1 MPETGAKICRIGD
14 LRPVPSGSGY
24 SVLNGR
30 ELKVR
35 ILLTG
40 GSGLLGT
47 ELLRLSSGM
56 LAPGSREF
64 DIRDAAGVESFV
76 ADSAP
81 DLILHAAAVTNNL
94 DIEADPTAALDI
106 NIKGTVN
113 IAKACLGNSIR
124 LVYVSTDYVYKGD
137 RGNYSET
144 DELLP
149 SNLYAWTKLAGEAAV
164 RAVSDHL
171 IIRTS
176 FGASRFDYPGAFTDK
191 WSSKDYVDRIA
202 PKILKA
208 AIAPVTGVLNIGGPR
223 RTIYDYAAERN
234 PDVKRIALG
243 GSQLDSP
250 ADTSLNLDRW
260 ESLDD

>member
-1 MPETGAKICRIGD
+1 MK
-14 LRPVPSGSGY
+14 
-24 SVLNGR
+24 
-30 ELKVR
+30 

-47 ELLRLSSGM
+47 ELLKLGTRMLSPSSKD
-56 LAPGSREF
+56 L
-64 DIRDAAGVESFV
+64 DIRDASAVTACV
-76 ADSAP
+76 ANVAP
-81 DLILHAAAVTNNL
+81 DIILHAAAFTNNR
-94 DIEADPTAALDI
+94 DIEADPSEALDV
-106 NIKGTVN
+106 NIKGTAN
-113 IAKACLGNSIR
+113 IARACLGTEIR

-137 RGNYSET
+137 RGNYAET

-164 RAVSDHL
+164 RAVPDHL

-176 FGASRFDYPGAFTDK
+176 FGASRFDYPQAFADK

-208 AIAPVTGVLNIGGPR
+208 TTGTARGVLNIGGPR

-234 PDVKRIALG
+234 PDVKKARL
-243 GSQLDSP
+243 SDTPLDSP
-250 ADTSLNLDRW
+250 VDTSLNLEKW

>member
-1 MPETGAKICRIGD
+1 MK
-14 LRPVPSGSGY
+14 
-24 SVLNGR
+24 
-30 ELKVR
+30 

-47 ELLRLSSGM
+47 EILKLGTEM
-56 LAPGSREF
+56 LAPKRKDL
-64 DIRDAAGVESFV
+64 DIRDASAVAAYV
-76 ADSAP
+76 ADAVP
-81 DLILHAAAVTNNL
+81 DIILHAAAATNNR
-94 DIEADPTAALDI
+94 DIEADPTEALDV
-106 NIKGTVN
+106 NIKGTAN
-113 IAKACLGNSIR
+113 IARACLGTKIR

-137 RGNYSET
+137 HGNYAET

-164 RAVSDHL
+164 RAVPDHL

-176 FGASRFDYPGAFTDK
+176 FGASRFDYPQAFADK

-202 PKILKA
+202 PKILNA
-208 AIAPVTGVLNIGGPR
+208 TTGTATGVLNIGGPR

-234 PDVKRIALG
+234 PDVRKARL
-243 GSQLDSP
+243 SDFSLDSP
-250 ADTSLNLDRW
+250 VDTSLNLEKW

>member
-1 MPETGAKICRIGD
+1 M
-14 LRPVPSGSGY
+14 
-24 SVLNGR
+24 
-30 ELKVR
+30 R

-47 ELLRLSSGM
+47 EILKLGTKMLS
-56 LAPGSREF
+56 PGSKDL
-64 DIRDAAGVESFV
+64 DIRDASAVSAYV
-76 ADSAP
+76 ADAAP
-81 DLILHAAAVTNNL
+81 DIILHAAAATNNR
-94 DIEADPTAALDI
+94 DIEADPSAALDV
-106 NIKGTVN
+106 NIKGTAN
-113 IAKACLGNSIR
+113 IARACLGTRIR

-137 RGNYSET
+137 RGNYAET

-164 RAVSDHL
+164 RAVADHL

-176 FGASRFDYPGAFTDK
+176 FGAARFDYPQAFADK
-191 WSSKDYVDRIA
+191 WSSKDYVDLVA

-208 AIAPVTGVLNIGGPR
+208 TTGTARGVLNIGGPR

-234 PDVKRIALG
+234 PDVKKARL
-243 GSQLDSP
+243 SDSSLDSP
-250 ADTSLNLDRW
+250 VDTSLNLEKW

>member
-1 MPETGAKICRIGD
+1 VK
-14 LRPVPSGSGY
+14 
-24 SVLNGR
+24 
-30 ELKVR
+30 

-47 ELLRLSSGM
+47 ELLKLGTRMLSPSSKN
-56 LAPGSREF
+56 L
-64 DIRDAAGVESFV
+64 DIRDASVVAAYV
-76 ADSAP
+76 ADAAP
-81 DLILHAAAVTNNL
+81 DIILHAAAATNNR
-94 DIEADPTAALDI
+94 DIEADPSEALDV
-106 NIKGTVN
+106 NIKGTAN
-113 IAKACLGNSIR
+113 IARACLGTEIR

-137 RGNYSET
+137 RGNYAEA

-164 RAVSDHL
+164 RAVPDHL

-176 FGASRFDYPGAFTDK
+176 FGASRFDYPQAFADK

-208 AIAPVTGVLNIGGPR
+208 TTGTARGVLNIGGPR

-234 PDVKRIALG
+234 PDVKKARLSDSSLG
-243 GSQLDSP
+243 TP
-250 ADTSLNLDRW
+250 VDTSLNLEKW

>member
-1 MPETGAKICRIGD
+1 MQ
-14 LRPVPSGSGY
+14 
-24 SVLNGR
+24 
-30 ELKVR
+30 

-47 ELLRLSSGM
+47 EILKLGTNV
-56 LAPGSREF
+56 LAPTRKEL
-64 DIRDAAGVESFV
+64 DIRDASAV
-76 ADSAP
+76 AAYVANAAP
-81 DLILHAAAVTNNL
+81 DVILHAAAATDNRN
-94 DIEADPTAALDI
+94 IEADPTEAIDV
-106 NIKGTVN
+106 NIKGTAN
-113 IAKACLGNSIR
+113 IARTCLGTDIR

-137 RGNYSET
+137 RGDYAET

-164 RAVSDHL
+164 RTVPNHL

-176 FGASRFDYPGAFTDK
+176 FGASQFDHPQAFADK

-208 AIAPVTGVLNIGGPR
+208 TKGTVRGVLNIGGPR
-223 RTIYDYAAERN
+223 RTIYDYAVERN
-234 PDVKRIALG
+234 PDVNKARLS
-243 GSQLDSP
+243 GSSLDSP
-250 ADTSLNLDRW
+250 IDTSLNLKKW